1 MGRTAP
7 RTCRSERSLITRL
20 ARSAGALQQRNDRAV
35 RSPLGAEAL
44 LLVAAVIAAT
54 CSFSTTSAPYNMAAI
69 LIGAPLTVI
78 AIAGFGIS
86 APRLPAVAIA
96 LVISLVP
103 QWLRPPSPNI
113 HQTGYYP
120 WSVALGVAA
129 VLLALLSTLPQIA
142 GIRAARAHQARP
154 ALLYGS
160 LATMVVAVVITIPG
174 GANPQIDVWD
184 IFQQSSAVVF
194 HGVDPYRI
202 THFLVPAKQTANCF
216 NYLPAS
222 FLASWLGWLFTGDVR
237 YSEAAVL
244 LAGWLSLG
252 WLILRR
258 GRNADAEAGPNA
270 GRKAGPNM
278 QARLAAGSVLVAG
291 ITLAGSLRV
300 AQQAWN
306 ESLILGFL
314 LLGAALLLTRFAGL
328 AWLPFALALATKQH
342 VVLLVPVMAIWPGI
356 GLRRTAYAV
365 AGAIAVCAPWVLWD
379 FGRFKTCTVDFF
391 LDIQPRHDSISLWRF
406 LPHGLQNVAVFGG
419 LLVGYLLAARY
430 LPRTVGGLL
439 ISFGVVLMGFDLS
452 NKQTFENQWWLCA
465 ELLVC
470 GLAIRVVECS
480 AQLGG
485 SGLLDS
491 ELLERREP

>member
-1 MGRTAP
+1 M
-7 RTCRSERSLITRL
+7 
-20 ARSAGALQQRNDRAV
+20 
-35 RSPLGAEAL
+35 
-44 LLVAAVIAAT
+44 LVAAVIAAT

-69 LIGAPLTVI
+69 LIGAPLAVT
-78 AIAGFGIS
+78 AIAGYGIS

-96 LVISLVP
+96 LAVSLVP

-113 HQTGYYP
+113 HQTGFYP

-129 VLLALLSTLPQIA
+129 VLLTLLSVLPEIA
-142 GIRAARAHQARP
+142 GIGTAGTRRARP
-154 ALLYGS
+154 ALLYAA
-160 LATMVVAVVITIPG
+160 LASMVVAVVITIPG
-174 GANPQIDVWD
+174 GADPQIDVWD
-184 IFQQSSAVVF
+184 IFQQSAAVVF

-202 THFLVPAKQTANCF
+202 THFAVPAKQTANCF

-252 WLILRR
+252 WLIVRR
-258 GRNADAEAGPNA
+258 SPNA
-270 GRKAGPNM
+270 QVK
-278 QARLAAGSVLVAG
+278 LAAGSVLLAG

-314 LLGAALLLTRFAGL
+314 LIGAALLLTRFAGL

-365 AGAIAVCAPWVLWD
+365 AGAIAICAPWVLWD

-391 LDIQPRHDSISLWRF
+391 LDIQARHDSISLWRF

-470 GLAIRVVECS
+470 GLAMRVLECN
-480 AQLGG
+480 
-485 SGLLDS
+485 S
-491 ELLERREP
+491 ELLERRET